1 MDISH
6 RKEQF
11 QVGYIR
17 ALASCAGLVSGEWTV
32 DNDCIDI
39 TLKGI
44 GYPKPY
50 IRNPGI
56 DIQLKATESLRK
68 VGDCFAYDINIR
80 TYDHLRDKDVSY
92 PQYLMVLHLP
102 KNLSD
107 WIDHNGD
114 GITLKNKCYWVSL
127 KGLPESANKTSV
139 TVHIPENQIVTVD
152 VLRGFVDQASKMR
165 LSA

>member
-1 MDISH
+1 M
-6 RKEQF
+6 
-11 QVGYIR
+11 G
-17 ALASCAGLVSGEWTV
+17 
-32 DNDCIDI
+32 N
-39 TLKGI
+39 
-44 GYPKPY
+44 
-50 IRNPGI
+50 
-56 DIQLKATESLRK
+56 
-68 VGDCFAYDINIR
+68 CFAYDINIR
-80 TYDHLRDKDVSY
+80 TYDHLRDEDVSY

-139 TVHIPENQIVTVD
+139 TVHIPESQIVTVD

>member
-39 TLKGI
+39 TLKGT

-68 VGDCFAYDINIR
+68 VVTC
-80 TYDHLRDKDVSY
+80 
-92 PQYLMVLHLP
+92 PQY
-102 KNLSD
+102 
-107 WIDHNGD
+107 
-114 GITLKNKCYWVSL
+114 
-127 KGLPESANKTSV
+127 
-139 TVHIPENQIVTVD
+139 
-152 VLRGFVDQASKMR
+152 
-165 LSA
+165 

>member
-1 MDISH
+1 
-6 RKEQF
+6 
-11 QVGYIR
+11 
-17 ALASCAGLVSGEWTV
+17 
-32 DNDCIDI
+32 
-39 TLKGI
+39 
-44 GYPKPY
+44 
-50 IRNPGI
+50 
-56 DIQLKATESLRK
+56 
-68 VGDCFAYDINIR
+68 
-80 TYDHLRDKDVSY
+80 
-92 PQYLMVLHLP
+92 MVLHLP

-107 WIDHNGD
+107 WIDHDGD